1 MEKTFSII
9 KPNAVN
15 KNAVGAIL
23 HRFESEGLRVAAMRK
38 VQLARPVVEGFYA
51 EHKHRSFFGELVDFM
66 CSGPV
71 VILVLEGE
79 GAVLRNREIM
89 GATDPAKAADGTL
102 RKLYGD
108 SMGENAV
115 HGSDSPASAAREIAW
130 FFAGSDVY

>member
-1 MEKTFSII
+1 
-9 KPNAVN
+9 
-15 KNAVGAIL
+15 
-23 HRFESEGLRVAAMRK
+23 MRK

-102 RKLYGD
+102 RKETMPDLL
-108 SMGENAV
+108 
-115 HGSDSPASAAREIAW
+115 HLSPAAYRTWAEAM
-130 FFAGSDVY
+130 APVVDVLRR